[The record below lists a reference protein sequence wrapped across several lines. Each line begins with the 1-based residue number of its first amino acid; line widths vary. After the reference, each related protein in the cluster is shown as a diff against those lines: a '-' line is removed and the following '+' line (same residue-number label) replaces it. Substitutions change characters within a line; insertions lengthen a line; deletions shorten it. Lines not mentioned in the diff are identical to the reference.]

1 MADRNTIPFR
11 SRLSTR
17 LVAFGLGCSLACVV
31 AISIMSVIS
40 SRATLL
46 DRGQQTL
53 KGVAEARAERVSD
66 YFGTIRSQIATFSQ
80 DPVVVDALAVLHPAF
95 HELEREL
102 AGTETAAR
110 EAVAGYYRAE
120 FAPRLRE
127 AGVEFSSPEA
137 FVPASVPARLAQ
149 GMYIANNPNAVGEK
163 LKLNRANENTAYNTA
178 HAQVHPVIRRFLEEF
193 GFYDIFLIDD
203 DGNIVYS
210 VFKET
215 DYATNMLNGPYKDSG
230 LADAFRGAIRIA
242 TPGESVLIDFA
253 AYTPS
258 YGAPASFIAAPV
270 FDRGERIGVVAFQM
284 PVDRINAVLASS
296 TGLGETGYAYLA
308 ADDGLLRTDTDEL
321 EGNSILSGRAPDEVT
336 TAVASREEVISLL
349 PGLNGEKTA
358 QATVPLSIPGVK
370 WSLVAQMPL
379 TELLAPAVALQNKII
394 AIGGVVSIFAAGL
407 ALVFA
412 RTITRPLMMILAHF
426 DKLAK
431 RDFSCRIGMKRNDEI
446 GKLANTTDA
455 MTGAIAEV
463 LNAVNNA
470 AIEVSGAATEIAA
483 SSEELA
489 QGMENQLAQTS
500 QSAAAVEELS
510 ASAGTITD
518 RADSAAEQAR
528 NSRTDATQGGQVV
541 TQTADEITAIANEV
555 RDSASAIRALG
566 DSVEQIGGVI
576 AVINDIAEQTNLL
589 ALNAAIEAA
598 RAGEHGRGFAVVA
611 DEVRKLAERTTQATD
626 EVARSITRIQ
636 DDTRTGVGRIED
648 SVGRVDKGVELA
660 NQAGDSLS
668 QIVNAAARLEELV
681 LSISDASRE
690 QASVSS
696 DIARSVETISAVSS
710 ESTQAAKQAAEAA
723 SSLSREAERLRS
735 LTSSFKVA
743 A

>member
-1 MADRNTIPFR
+1 MADSNSIPFR

-17 LVAFGLGCSLACVV
+17 LVAFSLGCSLACVI
-31 AISIMSVIS
+31 AISALSVIN

-46 DRGQQTL
+46 DRGQETL

-66 YFGTIRSQIATFSQ
+66 YFGFIQSQMTTFSQ
-80 DPVVVDALAVLHPAF
+80 DPVVIDALAVLGPAF
-95 HELEREL
+95 RSLPDELP
-102 AGTETAAR
+102 GAA
-110 EAVAGYYRAE
+110 EAAYGPVSRYYKTE

-127 AGVEFSSPEA
+127 AGVEFGSPDV
-137 FVPASVPARLAQ
+137 FVPSGDAARIAQ
-149 GMYIANNPNAVGEK
+149 DLYIGSNPHPVGSK
-163 LKLNRANENTAYNTA
+163 LELDRAPQQAAYNTA
-178 HAQVHPVIRRFLEEF
+178 HAQVHPVIRRFLLEF
-193 GFYDIFLIDD
+193 GYYDIFLFDNQ
-203 DGNIVYS
+203 GNMVYS

-215 DYATNMLNGPYKDSG
+215 DYGTSMLNGPYKDSG
-230 LADAFRGAIRIA
+230 LADAFRGASRLSRA
-242 TPGESVLIDFA
+242 GESVLIDFA
-253 AYTPS
+253 GYTPS

-284 PVDRINAVLASS
+284 PVDRINAILASER
-296 TGLGETGYAYLA
+296 GLGETGYAYLIGG
-308 ADDGLLRTDTDEL
+308 DGLLRTDTAQV
-321 EGNSILSGRAPDEVT
+321 EGNDILAVRASDEVT
-336 TAVASREEVISLL
+336 AAVASREEVTSLL
-349 PGLNGEKTA
+349 PGLLGERTA
-358 QATVPLSIPGVK
+358 QATVPLEIAGVS

-379 TELLAPAVALQNKII
+379 TELLAPAVLLQNKII
-394 AIGGVVSIFAAGL
+394 AIGGVVSLLAAGF
-407 ALVFA
+407 ALYFA
-412 RTITRPLMMILAHF
+412 RTITNPLMRILAHF

-431 RDFSCRIGMKRNDEI
+431 RDFSGRIRMKRGDEI
-446 GKLANTTDA
+446 GKLADTTDA

-463 LNAVNNA
+463 LHHVNTA
-470 AIEVSGAATEIAA
+470 ALEVSGAATEIAA

-489 QGMENQLAQTS
+489 RGMENQLGQTS
-500 QSAAAVEELS
+500 QSAAAVEELA

-528 NSRTDATQGGQVV
+528 ASRSDATQGGQVV
-541 TQTADEITAIANEV
+541 SQTADEITAIANEV

-636 DDTRTGVGRIED
+636 EDTRTGVGRIED

-660 NQAGDSLS
+660 NQAGESLS
-668 QIVNAAARLEELV
+668 EIVNAAARLEELV

-710 ESTQAAKQAAEAA
+710 ESTQAAKQAAQAA
-723 SSLSREAERLRS
+723 SSLSQEAERLRS
-735 LTSSFKVA
+735 LTSSFKVTA
-743 A
+743 